1 MNGGHEATGE
11 RRCQRFQIAPRR
23 AAHFPQALRDG
34 ARARLE
40 VRREAV
46 LVFSTSAY
54 EVLGSRVRAE
64 GRFPAGEVERKQFP
78 DGEVYQR
85 VVSQVAG
92 EDVAIVGGTP
102 SDPTVTELYDL
113 ASGLVECGA
122 RSLTMVIPYFG
133 YSTMERAVRP
143 GEVVTAKTRARLLSS
158 VPSPPMGSRVA
169 LLDLHSEG
177 IPYYF
182 EGRVRPVH
190 LSGRDVILRAI
201 QELAHGEYVLACT
214 DAGRA
219 KWVQNLAN
227 EAGVTAS
234 FVFKRRGAGGAPM
247 VTAVSAQVQ
256 GQHVIIY
263 DDMIR
268 SGSSLLNAAE
278 AYRKSGAQKISVVI
292 THGVFP
298 DDALT
303 RLQSSGLLSTV
314 LCTDSHPR
322 ALELEGDFLR
332 VRSVAPVLAEFLAAP
347 P

>member
-1 MNGGHEATGE
+1 M
-11 RRCQRFQIAPRR
+11 
-23 AAHFPQALRDG
+23 
-34 ARARLE
+34 
-40 VRREAV
+40 

-54 EVLGSRVRAE
+54 EVLGARVRAE
-64 GRFPAGEVERKQFP
+64 GRFAAGEVERKHFP

-85 VVSQVAG
+85 VVSQVVG
-92 EDVAIVGGTP
+92 VDVAIVGGTASEP
-102 SDPTVTELYDL
+102 ALTELYDL

-122 RSLTMVIPYFG
+122 RSLTLVIPYFG

-143 GEVVTAKTRARLLSS
+143 GEVVTAKTRARMLSS
-158 VPSPPMGSRVA
+158 IPSPPMGSRVV

-182 EGRVRPVH
+182 EGRIRPVH
-190 LSGRDVILRAI
+190 LSGRTVILQAI
-201 QELAHGEYVLACT
+201 RELSGGGDFVLACA

-219 KWVQNLAN
+219 KWVQTLAN

-234 FVFKRRGAGGAPM
+234 FVFKRREAGGAP
-247 VTAVSAQVQ
+247 TISAVSAQVQ
-256 GQHVIIY
+256 GQRVIIY

-278 AYRKSGAQKISVVI
+278 AYRKSGAQEISVVV

-298 DDALT
+298 GDALA

-314 LCTDSHPR
+314 VCTDSHPR

-332 VRSVAPVLAEFLAAP
+332 VRSVAPVLAGFLAAAP
-347 P
+347 